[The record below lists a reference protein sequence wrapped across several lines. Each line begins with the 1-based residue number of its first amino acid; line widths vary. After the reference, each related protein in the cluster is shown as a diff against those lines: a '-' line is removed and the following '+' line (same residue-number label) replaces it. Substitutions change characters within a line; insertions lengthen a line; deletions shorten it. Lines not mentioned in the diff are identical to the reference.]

1 MINIIRY
8 FGIAVACLIS
18 SSLFALSPIEQDFVK
33 RMVDKHGFKAEFI
46 EKYLNQAVYK
56 QKIIDAISRPAEKSK
71 EWFEYRPIFV
81 TDKRAKQGL
90 QFWQENEGLL
100 AKAETEFGVPAE
112 IISAIIGVE
121 TRYGRFTGNYRVLD
135 SLSTIGFHYKKR
147 GKFFQSEL
155 EQFFLLCREEG
166 LDPAVPTG
174 SYAGAM
180 GMPQFISSSFRSLA
194 YDFDKDGKIDIW
206 NNNADVIGS
215 VANYFHHHQWHPGE
229 PVASLLKK
237 ITDVDKTI
245 KQTGRKAQKP
255 SLTLRQL
262 RAKNLPVDKNLDNN
276 LLASVIKLNQKNHP
290 EYWLGLH
297 NFYVITRYNHSNLY
311 AMAVFQLSQKIKA
324 LHDQA
329 KK

>member
-33 RMVDKHGFKAEFI
+33 RMVDKHSFKAEFI
-46 EKYLNQAVYK
+46 EKYLNQAIYK

-215 VANYFHHHQWHPGE
+215 VANYFHHHKWHPGE